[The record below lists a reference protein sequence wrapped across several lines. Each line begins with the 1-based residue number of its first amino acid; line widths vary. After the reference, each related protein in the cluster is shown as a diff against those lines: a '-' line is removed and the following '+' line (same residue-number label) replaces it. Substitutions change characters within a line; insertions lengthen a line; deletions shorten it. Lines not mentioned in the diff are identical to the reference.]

1 MKKRRQPSYFFLDP
15 AIKILYNSIIT
26 IEEHLMK
33 VGSLVRY
40 IRDPDMVGVVKESD
54 KFQFITRNYIIWN
67 DGRDAIGS
75 RMWFDDCELEVLN
88 ESR

>member
-1 MKKRRQPSYFFLDP
+1 
-15 AIKILYNSIIT
+15 
-26 IEEHLMK
+26 MK

-67 DGRDAIGS
+67 DGRDNIGA
-75 RMWFDDCELEVLN
+75 RMWFDGREYEVISA
-88 ESR
+88 SR

>member
-1 MKKRRQPSYFFLDP
+1 
-15 AIKILYNSIIT
+15 
-26 IEEHLMK
+26 MK

>member
-1 MKKRRQPSYFFLDP
+1 MKKRSQPSYFFLDP

-67 DGRDAIGS
+67 NGRDNIGS

>member
-1 MKKRRQPSYFFLDP
+1 
-15 AIKILYNSIIT
+15 
-26 IEEHLMK
+26 MK

-67 DGRDAIGS
+67 NGRDSIGA
-75 RMWFDDCELEVLN
+75 RTWFDDSELEVVN
-88 ESR
+88 ESL